1 MKFNI
6 IQNNQLNF
14 SDGIIILPTFENEMI
29 SFKKLDITPKILTIS
44 NNLIKDE
51 KFKSKKGEVYFFNF
65 VSNGKIINVILA
77 GLGKKEDI
85 NLKTYTTSFI
95 KAVKKALSLNIK
107 NIFLAIRPFE
117 HIDYEL
123 YMRTVIRHT
132 ALTDYKF
139 DKYKKSEDKNEEEIV
154 FNIISNEVFEMR
166 DDVVEKALL
175 ESELISY
182 TRNLVN
188 EPANVLTPE
197 ALAEEA
203 LKTSKK
209 YGFEAEIFDEDYIK
223 SKKMDAFLS
232 VAKGSVNRPKLI
244 VLRYKGNKNDEKT
257 YGLIG
262 KGLCYDSGGYSIKPT
277 SSMLEMKSDMGGSAT
292 VIGAMALIA
301 KNKLKVNVTAVIAAC
316 ENLIDGNAYKP
327 GDIISTMDGAF
338 IEVDNTDAEGRLT
351 LADAVTYSIEEEKVS
366 QIIELSTLTGAVIV
380 ALGDDITGVITK
392 YDDIYEDLKKAS
404 KDTLDES
411 WQLPYH
417 EEYMSLLKSDVAD
430 MKNSGGRAG
439 GSITAGLFV
448 TKFAKDTPIAHLDIA
463 GSAWSEN
470 GDVLH
475 TKGGTGNS
483 VLMLYKYFENISK

>member
-29 SFKKLDITPKILTIS
+29 SFKKLDITPEILTIS
-44 NNLIKDE
+44 NDLIKKE

-65 VSNGKIINVILA
+65 VSDGKITNVILA

-85 NLKTYTTSFI
+85 NLKTYTTSFV
-95 KAVKKALSLNIK
+95 KAVKKALSLNMT

-132 ALTDYKF
+132 ALIDYKF
-139 DKYKKSEDKNEEEIV
+139 DKYKKSEDKKEEEIV

-223 SKKMDAFLS
+223 SKKMEAFLS

-301 KNKLKVNVTAVIAAC
+301 KNKLKVNITAVIAAC
-316 ENLIDGNAYKP
+316 ENLIVGNAY
-327 GDIISTMDGAF
+327 
-338 IEVDNTDAEGRLT
+338 
-351 LADAVTYSIEEEKVS
+351 
-366 QIIELSTLTGAVIV
+366 
-380 ALGDDITGVITK
+380 
-392 YDDIYEDLKKAS
+392 
-404 KDTLDES
+404 
-411 WQLPYH
+411 
-417 EEYMSLLKSDVAD
+417 
-430 MKNSGGRAG
+430 
-439 GSITAGLFV
+439 
-448 TKFAKDTPIAHLDIA
+448 
-463 GSAWSEN
+463 
-470 GDVLH
+470 
-475 TKGGTGNS
+475 
-483 VLMLYKYFENISK
+483 